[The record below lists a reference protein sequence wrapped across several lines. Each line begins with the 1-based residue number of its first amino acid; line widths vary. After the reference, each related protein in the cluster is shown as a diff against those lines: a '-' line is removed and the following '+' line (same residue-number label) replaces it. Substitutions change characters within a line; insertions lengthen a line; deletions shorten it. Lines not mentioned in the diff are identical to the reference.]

1 MTQQILKGTL
11 LNEQAELTLNDLC
24 CACSRPAEWVIELV
38 EVGALE
44 PINYQQPQWIFSG
57 DSLQKVQT
65 AMRLQRDLNVNLAG
79 VALALELLDEIDS
92 LKSQLC
98 RFELNDDI

>member
-1 MTQQILKGTL
+1 MTQEILKGTL

-44 PINYQQPQWIFSG
+44 PVNYQQTHWIFSG